1 MSRLAIPALGLTG
14 LLLMLEVT
22 IGLELGSIIEQ
33 AEARVGRPG
42 SPTSV
47 AGVSRRTTRRRA
59 RRRVTVLPAGCTTVV
74 TRGVTYHRC
83 GTVYYRP
90 YYEGNALV
98 YEEVDAP

>member
-1 MSRLAIPALGLTG
+1 MSRLAIPALGVAG

-22 IGLELGSIIEQ
+22 IGLELGSIIEED
-33 AEARVGRPG
+33 EARVGRPG

-74 TRGVTYHRC
+74 TRGVTYHYC